1 MDNVLD
7 AWSIFNAGFGPV
19 RPVSADD
26 FFRSGE
32 RFAAYF
38 NPSSE
43 VQMNIKRNVVMA
55 LAAVVVAGAGGL
67 AGAAE
72 PGQAAKPGSSMS
84 GMGDMSKGHGKMG
97 SDGTMGGGMMDMM
110 HSCQKT
116 MGGTMSGGAMMPQLP
131 PGNEKLEF
139 QMHAEMMQKVGEI
152 AARYADKIKEAK

>member
-1 MDNVLD
+1 M
-7 AWSIFNAGFGPV
+7 
-19 RPVSADD
+19 
-26 FFRSGE
+26 
-32 RFAAYF
+32 
-38 NPSSE
+38 
-43 VQMNIKRNVVMA
+43 KRNVVMA
-55 LAAVVVAGAGGL
+55 LAAMVVAGAGGL

-84 GMGDMSKGHGKMG
+84 GMGDMSKGHGRMG

-110 HSCQKT
+110 QSCQKM

>member
-1 MDNVLD
+1 MD

-43 VQMNIKRNVVMA
+43 VYMNIKRNVVMA
-55 LAAVVVAGAGGL
+55 LAAMVVAGAGGL

-72 PGQAAKPGSSMS
+72 PGQAAKPGSGMS

-97 SDGTMGGGMMDMM
+97 SDGTMGGMMDMM
-110 HSCQKT
+110 GMMNSCQKM
-116 MGGTMSGGAMMPQLP
+116 MGGAMSGGAMMPQLP